1 MTISGNISSMS
12 FAADQHARVEGD
24 YRVLPGELEGDTK
37 VWPRGLLLVKS
48 SAATKWTPLSALPA
62 TGVWFLGVLD
72 EDVDTTKAGS
82 GMVVRFG
89 GVKLSELKDGVDAQ
103 AAPSAD
109 FVHALEAHKIY
120 AV

>member
-1 MTISGNISSMS
+1 MTISGNVSSTT
-12 FAADQHARVEGD
+12 FATDQHARVEGD
-24 YRVLPGELEGDTK
+24 YRVLPGELAGDNK
-37 VWPRGLLLVKS
+37 VWPLGLLLVKA
-48 SAATKWTPLSALPA
+48 SAAAKWAPLSELPT

-72 EDVDTTKAGS
+72 EEVDTTQAGS

-89 GVKLSELKDGVDAQ
+89 GVKLSELKVGVDAQ